1 MRVGSISEETMKFT
15 KPRCVLVYATAP
27 AGLSAR
33 ETNDVFNAFVADRAL
48 PLVLFHDHF
57 LGVRGGVAVF
67 YVTSQEERDSLE
79 ASSVLDGWRVD
90 FRPLIFSFSPSA
102 FDEQIAYTM
111 QAYRDADWN
120 TIRRDKRP
128 LYTNPVQEAETAEE
142 S

>member
-1 MRVGSISEETMKFT
+1 MKFSN
-15 KPRCVLVYATAP
+15 PRGVLVYAVAP
-27 AGLSAR
+27 EGLSAR
-33 ETNDVFNAFVADRAL
+33 DVNATFNELVADRSL

-67 YVTSQEERDSLE
+67 YVTSQDERELLE
-79 ASSVLDGWRVD
+79 SSTVLAGWKVD

-111 QAYRDADWN
+111 QAYREADW
-120 TIRRDKRP
+120 TALQQEKRP
-128 LYTNPVQEAETAEE
+128 AYTNPIEEADTAEE

>member
-1 MRVGSISEETMKFT
+1 MKFT

-33 ETNDVFNAFVADRAL
+33 DTNDVFNAFIADRSL

-79 ASSVLDGWRVD
+79 ASKVLDGWQVV
-90 FRPLIFSFSPSA
+90 FHPLIFSFSPSA

-111 QAYRDADWN
+111 QAYRGADWAA
-120 TIRRDKRP
+120 IQQEKRP
-128 LYTNPVQEAETAEE
+128 SYTNPVLEAETAEE

>member
-1 MRVGSISEETMKFT
+1 MKFS
-15 KPRCVLVYATAP
+15 KPRCVLVYAVAP
-27 AGLSAR
+27 EGLSAR
-33 ETNDVFNAFVADRAL
+33 DVNATFNEFVADRSL

-67 YVTSQEERDSLE
+67 YVTSQDERERLE
-79 ASSVLDGWRVD
+79 SSTVLAGWKVD

-111 QAYRDADWN
+111 QAYREADW
-120 TIRRDKRP
+120 TALQQEKRP
-128 LYTNPVQEAETAEE
+128 AYTNPIEEADTAEE

>member
-1 MRVGSISEETMKFT
+1 MKFS
-15 KPRCVLVYATAP
+15 KPRCVLVYAVAP
-27 AGLSAR
+27 EGLSAR
-33 ETNDVFNAFVADRAL
+33 EVNSTFNEFVADRAL

-67 YVTSQEERDSLE
+67 YVTSQDERDRLE
-79 ASSVLDGWRVD
+79 SSSVLAGWKVD

-111 QAYRDADWN
+111 QAYRGVDWSVLQQE
-120 TIRRDKRP
+120 KRP
-128 LYTNPVQEAETAEE
+128 PYTDPVQEADTAEE